1 MFFWYLGAGTALLL
15 VTLGPRRIDFRLA
28 LAGLVLPLVDIPLRL
43 LLYRRPSPVG
53 VHLYLHTFAFPVVL
67 ALGVMTFLRGARA
80 RTWFVVPM
88 AVVIHLLLAGM
99 LGDPVGAFWP
109 LLGTHFSHL
118 PAGHSLASQIVP
130 SRTLDYVKEALG
142 LGVLVYAAVA
152 FGLHRPGPR
161 RTFLRTGALPTRS
174 APAPGVRSAMS
185 PGPSPGP
192 KKGAALPTVEWPRSQ
207 PGDRGPGPDG
217 TSNGH
222 GAEEGPGS
230 TGQDAG

>member
-1 MFFWYLGAGTALLL
+1 MFFWYLGAGSALLL

-43 LLYRRPSPVG
+43 ALYHHSPVG
-53 VHLYLHTFAFPVVL
+53 VHLYLHTFAFAVVL

-130 SRTLDYVKEALG
+130 SRTLDYLKEALG
-142 LGVLVYAAVA
+142 LGALVYAAVA

-161 RTFLRTGALPTRS
+161 RTFLRTGALATRAAPTS
-174 APAPGVRSAMS
+174 
-185 PGPSPGP
+185 
-192 KKGAALPTVEWPRSQ
+192 TVEWPRSR
-207 PGDRGPGPDG
+207 PGDRGPVPNGHASNG
-217 TSNGH
+217 HANGH